1 MEDSLQA
8 RVLEG
13 QVALVTGG
21 ARGIGAATG
30 QSLAA
35 AGARVVLA
43 DLLDAAPAAK
53 DINAA
58 GGTAEACEL
67 DIRDR
72 AACSELAADL
82 RRRHG
87 RLDILV
93 CNAGVCPRGSVAGDW
108 EQWQWVLD
116 VNLTGTQNC
125 VAAAWDGMVEQGS
138 GVIVLVSSMAYYQG
152 GVMVGTEYSAS
163 KAAVVGLTRHLARNG
178 GPHGIRVNC
187 VAPGMIVTDMLD
199 DFDTPDPQTI
209 PLRRLGKAEDC
220 AGPIRFLCGPES
232 AYMTGTVLNVTGGMI
247 LSA

>member
-1 MEDSLQA
+1 VEDSLQS

-13 QVALVTGG
+13 QVALITGG

-30 QSLAA
+30 RSLAA

-43 DLLDAAPAAK
+43 DLLDTQSAV
-53 DINAA
+53 DEINVA
-58 GGTAEACEL
+58 GGAAEGQAL

-72 AACSELAADL
+72 AACAELADGL
-82 RRRHG
+82 RQRHG
-87 RLDILV
+87 RLDIMV

-138 GVIVLVSSMAYYQG
+138 GVIVLLSSMAYYQG

-163 KAAVVGLTRHLARNG
+163 KAAVIGLTRHLARNG

-199 DFDTPDPQTI
+199 DFDTPDPQSI